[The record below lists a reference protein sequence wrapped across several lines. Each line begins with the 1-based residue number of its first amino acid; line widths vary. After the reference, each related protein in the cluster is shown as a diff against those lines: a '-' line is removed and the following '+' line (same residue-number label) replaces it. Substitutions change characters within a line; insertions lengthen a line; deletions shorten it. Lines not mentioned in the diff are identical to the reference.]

1 MENYRKLIKNIGLLS
16 ISSFGS
22 KILVFLLVPL
32 YTNIL
37 STYEYGSYDLV
48 ITSIN
53 LLMPILTINISSSVL
68 RFALEKN
75 INRND
80 VFSVGL
86 KITIKGFIGLLLII
100 IINWILNII
109 PALNDYCIYFML
121 MYLVSALY
129 QLCSYYARGINEIKV
144 VAFAGI
150 IQTILLFLF
159 NIIFLIFFKLGISGF
174 FIANILSLLLAIFFY
189 CVCLKLYRI
198 NLFNVQN
205 KNIRDEMK
213 NYSRP
218 LVLNSISWW
227 VNNTSGR
234 YIVTWICGVAANGVY
249 SIAYK
254 IPTILNTLQSIFLQA
269 WEISAVQEYDPNDKN
284 NFYGNIY
291 HTYNICNVLVCSLVI
306 IFTKVIA
313 HFMFLKDFYDAWK
326 YVPFLLIAYVFG
338 AMAGLI
344 GGIFSAVKD
353 TKMCSYSTIAG
364 ALLNIILNIIL
375 VKSIGVIGAAVA
387 TLISYFVVWCIRVLN
402 VKKYINLRIRIINDL
417 CSYLILLLQ
426 SIAMIKFTSARLYI
440 VEFFLFALLI
450 FIYRNEIKK
459 LVEIV
464 ISNINR
470 FTRKRE

>member
-1 MENYRKLIKNIGLLS
+1 M
-16 ISSFGS
+16 
-22 KILVFLLVPL
+22 
-32 YTNIL
+32 L

-150 IQTILLFLF
+150 IQTILLVLF

-205 KNIRDEMK
+205 KNIM
-213 NYSRP
+213 
-218 LVLNSISWW
+218 
-227 VNNTSGR
+227 
-234 YIVTWICGVAANGVY
+234 
-249 SIAYK
+249 
-254 IPTILNTLQSIFLQA
+254 LQA
-269 WEISAVQEYDPNDKN
+269 KAE
-284 NFYGNIY
+284 
-291 HTYNICNVLVCSLVI
+291 
-306 IFTKVIA
+306 
-313 HFMFLKDFYDAWK
+313 
-326 YVPFLLIAYVFG
+326 
-338 AMAGLI
+338 
-344 GGIFSAVKD
+344 
-353 TKMCSYSTIAG
+353 
-364 ALLNIILNIIL
+364 
-375 VKSIGVIGAAVA
+375 SI
-387 TLISYFVVWCIRVLN
+387 
-402 VKKYINLRIRIINDL
+402 
-417 CSYLILLLQ
+417 
-426 SIAMIKFTSARLYI
+426 
-440 VEFFLFALLI
+440 
-450 FIYRNEIKK
+450 
-459 LVEIV
+459 
-464 ISNINR
+464 
-470 FTRKRE
+470 